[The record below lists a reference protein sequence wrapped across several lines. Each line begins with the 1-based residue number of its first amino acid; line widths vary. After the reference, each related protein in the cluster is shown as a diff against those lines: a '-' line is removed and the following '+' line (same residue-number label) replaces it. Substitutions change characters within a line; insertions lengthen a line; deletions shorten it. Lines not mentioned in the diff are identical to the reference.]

1 VLTSNFIGTLEI
13 ASMYCVC
20 YTYSGNNTIHRG
32 GAISYE
38 VAKAW
43 VDRLS
48 KKYSDMH
55 HWVEV
60 V

>member
-1 VLTSNFIGTLEI
+1 M
-13 ASMYCVC
+13 AMMYCVC
-20 YTYSGNNTIHRG
+20 YTYSHNNTVHRG

-38 VAKAW
+38 DAKAW

-60 V
+60 A